1 MSNAR
6 TFVNPN
12 TAKSI
17 VIMDNTTF
25 EIFKASPLQIP
36 ICHSVLIILPQ
47 FRERGNSLF
56 LKPIS
61 HLSDI
66 RNGRSFRCRLRVVH
80 RWTAP

>member
-36 ICHSVLIILPQ
+36 ICRFVLNHSTTIP
-47 FRERGNSLF
+47 RAW
-56 LKPIS
+56 K
-61 HLSDI
+61 
-66 RNGRSFRCRLRVVH
+66 
-80 RWTAP
+80 

>member
-25 EIFKASPLQIP
+25 EIFKASPLQIS
-36 ICHSVLIILPQ
+36 ICNFNYST
-47 FRERGNSLF
+47 F
-56 LKPIS
+56 L
-61 HLSDI
+61 
-66 RNGRSFRCRLRVVH
+66 
-80 RWTAP
+80 